1 MILNKADLKEKV
13 DSVLLEL
20 RPFFEADG
28 GDIEFVEI
36 TDEGVLK
43 VKLMGACSDCSMS
56 MMTLKSGVEEAVKK
70 IAPEIVSVE
79 ADNNQPFLKTTL

>member
-1 MILNKADLKEKV
+1 MSLDKV
-13 DSVLLEL
+13 SLEIKINSVLLEL

-36 TDEGVLK
+36 TDEGILK

-56 MMTLKSGVEEAVKK
+56 MMTLKSGVEAAVKN
-70 IAPEIVSVE
+70 IAPEIISVE
-79 ADNNQPFLKTTL
+79 AVNLPSFV

>member
-1 MILNKADLKEKV
+1 MALNKIELEEKV
-13 DSVLLEL
+13 RSVLLEL

-28 GDIEFVEI
+28 GNIEFVEV

-43 VKLMGACSDCSMS
+43 VELMGACSDCSMS

-70 IAPEIVSVE
+70 IAPEITRVE
-79 ADNNQPFLKTTL
+79 AINIPTIA

>member
-1 MILNKADLKEKV
+1 MILDKSDLEAKV
-13 DSVLLEL
+13 NVVLLEL

-36 TDEGVLK
+36 TDDGVLK
-43 VKLMGACSDCSMS
+43 VLLKGACSDCSMS

-70 IAPEIVSVE
+70 IAPQIVSVE
-79 ADNNQPFLKTTL
+79 AVNLPLFA

>member
-1 MILNKADLKEKV
+1 MILNKAELEAKV
-13 DSVLLEL
+13 NVVLLEL

-28 GDIEFVEI
+28 GDIQFVEI
-36 TDEGVLK
+36 TDTGVLK

-56 MMTLKSGVEEAVKK
+56 LMTLKSGVEEAVKK

-79 ADNNQPFLKTTL
+79 AFNLPSLV